1 MSAETMEVRTL
12 ELPLKGFG
20 APPTAATVEVLVLT
34 PAERLKRAAVM
45 FGVFLVVALVALP
58 IPIIHLFLVPGAL
71 LLGVMLSARR
81 LGHAQ
86 VFRRVEGRCP
96 FCGAQQTIS
105 NMCPFKQPRQVHCA
119 HCHRALLIESAVE

>member
-1 MSAETMEVRTL
+1 MEVRTL

-20 APPTAATVEVLVLT
+20 APPTAATVELVVLT
-34 PAERLKRAAVM
+34 PAERMKRAAVL
-45 FGVFLVVALVALP
+45 FAVFLLVALVALP

-81 LGHAQ
+81 LGQAQ

-96 FCGAQQTIS
+96 FCGTQQTFSI
-105 NMCPFKQPRQVHCA
+105 MGPFRLPRSVHCG
-119 HCHRALLIESAVE
+119 HCHRALAIEEAGK